1 MPRLSAVGI
10 SSLWA
15 GEDVKQSI
23 FATPLHV
30 NYGKLIAAHDYANP
44 GFKLSLGFKD
54 ANLVLAAADRAR
66 VPMPLA
72 SMMHDR
78 FLAAMAKERGE
89 LDWTAA
95 ALNVAEDAGL
105 R

>member
-1 MPRLSAVGI
+1 MSISRQEKICKKPRPPKARR
-10 SSLWA
+10 
-15 GEDVKQSI
+15 QSGLL
-23 FATPLHV
+23 AC
-30 NYGKLIAAHDYANP
+30 GSAHDYANP

-72 SMMHDR
+72 GMMHDR

-89 LDWTAA
+89 LDRTAA
-95 ALNVAEDAGL
+95 ALNVSEDAGL